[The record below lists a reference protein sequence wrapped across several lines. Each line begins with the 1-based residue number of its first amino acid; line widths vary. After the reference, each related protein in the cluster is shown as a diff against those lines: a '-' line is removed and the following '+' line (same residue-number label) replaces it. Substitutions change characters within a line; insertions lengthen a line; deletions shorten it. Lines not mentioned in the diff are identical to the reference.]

1 MAPGPQHRVP
11 ACTEHTVDVGCFPTK
26 VKPFKGSDLVSFTL
40 RRPSSGRQTQPPAL
54 FSCLRRRLDPLCV
67 FCGRATAG
75 GGLPEGLS
83 CAAVGVLGG
92 SRAGGLRTEA
102 AAPAVPERDTAGC
115 CLPQGLGSGFSK
127 LLAFG
132 GDELTINQRG

>member
-54 FSCLRRRLDPLCV
+54 FSCLRRRFGPALRVLRQSDR
-67 FCGRATAG
+67 GRRVTGRTELRGRRGAG
-75 GGLPEGLS
+75 RVPGRRAAHRSGCPCCTRTGLS
-83 CAAVGVLGG
+83 WV
-92 SRAGGLRTEA
+92 
-102 AAPAVPERDTAGC
+102 
-115 CLPQGLGSGFSK
+115 
-127 LLAFG
+127 LLAPGVRVWVLQAPGFW
-132 GDELTINQRG
+132 R